1 VADQPATD
9 RSFVPPFDESAACHK
24 LQAVEDTWNT
34 RDPARVVGAYTAD
47 SVRRNR
53 TEFLHGPDEIV
64 AFTRKWQH
72 EQDHAVRKSLW
83 VFSGGRI
90 AVRCQYEWHDE
101 AGSRWRSYGNEN
113 WEFEAHGYINRRE
126 ASINDIAI
134 TAAERRLVGPRRPA
148 EHDHAL
154 PIQ

>member
-1 VADQPATD
+1 MTAVADPPTTD
-9 RSFVPPFDESAACHK
+9 RSCVPPFDESAAPTSCQPSKTPGTHG
-24 LQAVEDTWNT
+24 
-34 RDPARVVGAYTAD
+34 PARVVGAYTAD

-72 EQDHAVRKSLW
+72 EQDHAL
-83 VFSGGRI
+83 
-90 AVRCQYEWHDE
+90 
-101 AGSRWRSYGNEN
+101 
-113 WEFEAHGYINRRE
+113 RRF
-126 ASINDIAI
+126 
-134 TAAERRLVGPRRPA
+134 A